1 MPDRTVTHSA
11 DIAEGPP
18 TRKADPERWQK
29 AVQAWWPYRRD
40 ILDDYLAQG
49 RTVVVMWTADW

>member
-1 MPDRTVTHSA
+1 MTHSA